1 MKGQFSEQE
10 KVRRESLKKI
20 QELGIDPYP
29 AKEYK
34 ITNFSSEIKEEYSTE
49 KNNFQNIKI
58 AGRIMSR
65 RVMGK
70 ASFLE
75 LKDEVNRIQVYINRD
90 EICPGDDKTMYNDVF
105 KKYLDIG
112 DIIGVE
118 GDTFKTKVGETS
130 VRARKIIL
138 LSKAIKPLPIV
149 KKDSEGVSYDEFRD
163 TELRYRQ
170 RSLDLIVNDE
180 SWGVFEKRTKIFN
193 SIREILNKEG
203 CIEVETP
210 ILQPIAGGAA
220 ARPFITHHNTL
231 DIPLYLRIANE
242 LYLKRLIVGGK
253 NGVYEFAKDFRNE
266 GMDRTH
272 NPEFTMLEFYVAYKD
287 YTWMMGFIEKMFEQ
301 VAVNV
306 CGSTNIEYDKKLID
320 FKGPYNRIPFF
331 DAIEQKTG
339 DDISK
344 MNDEDLIRYCKSKNI
359 EINSTMGRGKLF
371 DAVFSHFCEEFLI
384 QPTYITDYPLEM
396 SPLTK
401 KHRSKEGLTERFE
414 LFINGKE
421 IANAYS
427 EQNNPIEQRKS
438 FEDQMQLSEKGDEEA
453 MKIDNAFLTALE
465 YGMPPTSGIGIGMD
479 RLTMLLTNKKTIQ
492 DVLFF
497 PQMKPKK

>member
-1 MKGQFSEQE
+1 MSELNEQE
-10 KVRRESLKKI
+10 KTRRESLIKLK
-20 QELGIDPYP
+20 ELGINPFP
-29 AKEYK
+29 AEEFK
-34 ITNFSSEIKEEYSTE
+34 TTTTSVEIKKNYSET
-49 KNNFQNIKI
+49 KNNLQNVCL

-65 RVMGK
+65 RIMGK
-70 ASFLE
+70 ASFAE
-75 LKDEVNRIQVYINRD
+75 IKDFKGRIQLYLNRD
-90 EICPGDDKTMYNDVF
+90 EICSGEDKTMYNDVF
-105 KKYLDIG
+105 KKHLDIG

-118 GDTFKTKVGETS
+118 GRVFKTKVGETS
-130 VRARKIIL
+130 VFVKKITL
-138 LSKAIKPLPIV
+138 LSKSIKPLPIV
-149 KKDSEGVSYDEFRD
+149 KKDSDGVTHDAFKN

-170 RSLDLIVNDE
+170 RSLDLIVNE
-180 SWGVFEKRTKIFN
+180 GAWGVFEKRTSIFN
-193 SIREILNKEG
+193 AIRNRLNKEG
-203 CIEVETP
+203 YIEVETP
-210 ILQPIAGGAA
+210 ILQPIVGGAA

-253 NGVYEFAKDFRNE
+253 EGVYEFAKDFRNE

-287 YTWMMGFIEKMFEQ
+287 YNWMMGFVESLFEET
-301 VAVNV
+301 VKRV
-306 CGSTNIEYDKKLID
+306 CGKTKIEYCGKKIE
-320 FKGPYNRIPFF
+320 FKGPYKRITFF
-331 DAIEQKTG
+331 EAIKKETG

-344 MNDEDLIRYCKSKNI
+344 MTEKELVKYCKSKKI
-359 EINSTMGRGKLF
+359 ETNKTMGRGKLF
-371 DAVFSHFCEEFLI
+371 DAIFGEFCEEKLI
-384 QPTYITDYPLEM
+384 QPTYITNYPIEM

-401 KHRSKEGLTERFE
+401 KHRSEEGLTERFE

-438 FEDQMQLSEKGDEEA
+438 LEEQMRLGERGDDEA
-453 MKIDNAFLTALE
+453 MIIDNQFLTALE

-479 RLTMLLTNKKTIQ
+479 RLTMLLTNKTSIQ

-497 PQMKPKK
+497 PQMKPEK